1 METVFYKM
9 NTNSVFVCVCV
20 CVCVC
25 EHTVYMHWVRE
36 Q

>member
-20 CVCVC
+20 CVC